1 MIAVEGADQHHEV
14 VDVTKTQRPRV
25 LMIVANATIASTT
38 GWPVGFWA
46 AELAHPYYEFQRVR
60 YDVTIASPNG
70 GKVAV
75 DALSDPR
82 DESKWSG
89 DDLISM
95 GFLCTPELVALLDDT
110 PNLAGLQ
117 LEEFDALVVCG
128 GFAPM
133 FQFRENEELKQAIA
147 AFYEA
152 EKPTALLCHG
162 VSALIDVKLS
172 DGSYLV
178 EGKTVT
184 GFANVEEDYSDRAV
198 GQKVM
203 PYRIEDELRRRG
215 ANYVQAGLFK
225 NFAVRDGRL
234 ITGQQ
239 QYSGARVA
247 ELVIEALG
255 T

>member
-1 MIAVEGADQHHEV
+1 MVAVQDAEQHHEV
-14 VDVTKTQRPRV
+14 VDVTTSRRPKV
-25 LMIVANATIASTT
+25 LMVVANPTVSTTT

-46 AELAHPYYEFQRVR
+46 AELTHPYHEFKRVR
-60 YDVTIASPNG
+60 YDVTLASPEG
-70 GKVAV
+70 GKVEL

-82 DESKWSG
+82 DESKWSA

-95 GFLCTPELVALLDDT
+95 GFLNTPDLVALLEDT
-110 PNLAGLQ
+110 PKLSGLD
-117 LEEFDALVVCG
+117 LDEFDAILVCG

-133 FQFRENEELKQAIA
+133 FQFRENEDLKRAIA

-152 EKPTALLCHG
+152 EKPTAALCHG
-162 VSALIDVKLS
+162 VSALIDVQLS

-184 GFANVEEDYSDRAV
+184 GFANVEEDYSDKAV

-203 PYRIEDELRRRG
+203 PYRIEDELRKRR
-215 ANYVQAGLFK
+215 ANYIQAGLFK
-225 NFAVRDGRL
+225 DFAVRDGRL

-239 QYSGARVA
+239 QYSGTKVA
-247 ELVIEALG
+247 EYMIGALG